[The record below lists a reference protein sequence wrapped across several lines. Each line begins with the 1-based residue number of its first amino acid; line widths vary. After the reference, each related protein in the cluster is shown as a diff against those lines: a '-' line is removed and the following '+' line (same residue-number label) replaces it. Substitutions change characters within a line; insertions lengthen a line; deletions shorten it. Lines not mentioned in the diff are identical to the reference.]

1 MVEKLCLMNI
11 LTYLKNHWIEFIKFL
26 KHNHNQFNGVEISWN
41 GIYGN
46 YEIRRK

>member
-1 MVEKLCLMNI
+1 MSISYTV
-11 LTYLKNHWIEFIKFL
+11 
-26 KHNHNQFNGVEISWN
+26 NQFNEVEISWN